1 MIQNHLIIISDNEDE
16 DGCSVRLLILVFAD
30 IEEPFSPPT
39 MRAWKPLMVDL

>member
-1 MIQNHLIIISDNEDE
+1 
-16 DGCSVRLLILVFAD
+16 LVFAD